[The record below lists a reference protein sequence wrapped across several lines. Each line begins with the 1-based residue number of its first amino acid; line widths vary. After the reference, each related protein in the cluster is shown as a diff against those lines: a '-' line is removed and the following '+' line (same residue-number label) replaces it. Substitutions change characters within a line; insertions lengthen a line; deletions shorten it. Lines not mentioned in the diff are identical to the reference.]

1 MNNETLEKAKEN
13 FKEIIDFFK
22 DDLKTVRTGRA
33 NVRLVDNLEIEYF
46 GAKTPLQQ
54 AASVTTSDART
65 IIISPW
71 SKDSLVDI
79 EKAIRES
86 DLNINP
92 TNDGN
97 VIRLSFPALT
107 EERRIDLVKIVGK
120 KTEDARIK
128 VRKVREEAW
137 DKIQKMEKDGEI
149 AEDEKFIQKE
159 RLQSIVDEQN
169 KLIEKISKEKEVEV
183 MQV

>member
-1 MNNETLEKAKEN
+1 MNSDDLGKVKEN
-13 FKEIIDFFK
+13 FSEIIEFFK

-33 NVRLVDNLEIEYF
+33 NIGLVENLEIEYF
-46 GAKTPLQQ
+46 GSRTPLQQ
-54 AASVTTSDART
+54 AASVSTSDART
-65 IIISPW
+65 IVISPW
-71 SKDSLVDI
+71 SKDSLVDV

-97 VIRLSFPALT
+97 VIRLCFPALT
-107 EERRIDLVKIVGK
+107 EERRLELVKIVGK

-128 VRKVREEAW
+128 IRKVREDAW

-149 AEDEKFIQKE
+149 SEDDKFTQKDS
-159 RLQSIVDEQN
+159 LQSIVDEFN
-169 KLIEKISKEKEVEV
+169 KRIEEISKEKEVEI

>member
-1 MNNETLEKAKEN
+1 MNSENLEKARKSFDEIIEF
-13 FKEIIDFFK
+13 FKE
-22 DDLKTVRTGRA
+22 DLKTVRTGRA

-46 GAKTPLQQ
+46 GARTPLQQ

-65 IIISPW
+65 VVISPW

-86 DLNINP
+86 DLGINP

-97 VIRLSFPALT
+97 VIRLAFPALT
-107 EERRIDLVKIVGK
+107 EERRIELVKTVGK
-120 KTEDARIK
+120 KSEDARIK

-137 DKIQKMEKDGEI
+137 DRIQKMEKDGEI
-149 AEDEKFIQKE
+149 AEDEKFSQKE
-159 RLQSIVDEQN
+159 RLQEIVDEKN
-169 KLIEKISKEKEVEV
+169 KRIEEIVKEKEAEV

>member
-1 MNNETLEKAKEN
+1 MNSENLEKARKSFDEIIEF
-13 FKEIIDFFK
+13 FKE
-22 DDLKTVRTGRA
+22 DLKTVRTGRA

-46 GAKTPLQQ
+46 GARTPLQQ

-65 IIISPW
+65 VVISPW

-86 DLNINP
+86 DLGINP

-107 EERRIDLVKIVGK
+107 EERRIELVKIVGK
-120 KTEDARIK
+120 KSEDARIK
-128 VRKVREEAW
+128 VRKVREETW
-137 DKIQKMEKDGEI
+137 DKIQKMEKEGEI
-149 AEDEKFIQKE
+149 AEDEKFAQKE
-159 RLQSIVDEQN
+159 RLQAIVDEQN
-169 KLIEKISKEKEVEV
+169 KRIEEIVKEKEVEV

>member
-1 MNNETLEKAKEN
+1 MNSIALERAKES
-13 FKEIIDFFK
+13 FEEVIDFFK
-22 DDLKTVRTGRA
+22 EDLKTIRTGRA
-33 NVRLVDNLEIEYF
+33 NVRLVDNLEIDYF

-54 AASVTTSDART
+54 VASVSTSDART
-65 IIISPW
+65 VIISPW

-79 EKAIRES
+79 EKAIKES

-107 EERRIDLVKIVGK
+107 EERRIELVKVVGK

-137 DKIQKMEKDGEI
+137 DMIQKMEKDGEI
-149 AEDEKFIQKE
+149 AEDEKFTQKD
-159 RLQSIVDEQN
+159 RLQAIVDEQN
-169 KLIEKISKEKEVEV
+169 KKIEELSKEKEVEV

>member
-1 MNNETLEKAKEN
+1 MSNGDLDKSRGD
-13 FKEIIDFFK
+13 FDGIIEFFK
-22 DDLKTVRTGRA
+22 DDLKTVRSGKA
-33 NVRLVDNLEIEYF
+33 NIGLVDNLEIEYF

-54 AASVTTSDART
+54 AASVTISDART
-65 IIISPW
+65 IVISPW

-79 EKAIRES
+79 EKSIRDS

-97 VIRLSFPALT
+97 VIRLCFPPLT
-107 EERRIDLVKIVGK
+107 EDRRTELAKIVGK

-128 VRKVREEAW
+128 VRKIREDLW
-137 DKIQKMEKDGEI
+137 DNVQKMEKDGEI
-149 AEDEKFIQKE
+149 SEDGKFIQKDK
-159 RLQSIVDEQN
+159 LQEIVDEYN
-169 KLIEKISKEKEVEV
+169 KKIEEISKEKEVEI